1 MQDDLLGKIVL
12 SKRGRDADR
21 LFVIMKIFN
30 DDYVYIADGDL
41 RKIEKP
47 KKKKLKHLKEITLTK
62 NNLRD
67 YNLSV
72 HEINNSKLKSHLQS
86 IDTNRE
92 V

>member
-1 MQDDLLGKIVL
+1 MQDDLLGKVVL

-21 LFVIMKIFN
+21 LFMIIEILN
-30 DDYVYIADGDL
+30 DEYVYIADGNL

-47 KKKKLKHLKEITLTK
+47 KKKRIKHLCIINLEQS
-62 NNLRD
+62 NLRD
-67 YNLSV
+67 YTLSV
-72 HEINNSKLKSHLQS
+72 NEINNSNLKSHLQS